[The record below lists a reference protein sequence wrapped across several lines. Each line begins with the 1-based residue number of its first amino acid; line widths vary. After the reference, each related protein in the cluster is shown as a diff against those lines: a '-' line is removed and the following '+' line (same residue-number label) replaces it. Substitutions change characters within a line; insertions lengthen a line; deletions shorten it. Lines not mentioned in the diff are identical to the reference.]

1 MSSTRNPEQSLFR
14 AADALASAIQAE
26 PRWAEWHAAMEAAE
40 ADAEL
45 TAMFAQHRDLSARSR
60 AGQGNV
66 GEMTKLVDRIQ
77 RHPAYA
83 RREAAAEAMV
93 GLLREVDV
101 AISEKLGV
109 EFASTAA
116 PKKSGGC
123 CG

>member
-1 MSSTRNPEQSLFR
+1 MSAVKGSEQAHFL
-14 AADALASAIQAE
+14 AADTLANAIRQE
-26 PRWAEWHAAMEAAE
+26 PRWVEWNTAMEAAE
-40 ADAEL
+40 ADPEL
-45 TAMFAQHRDLSARSR
+45 STLMAQYKEMSALSR

-77 RHPAYA
+77 RHPAFV
-83 RREAAAEAMV
+83 RRETAAGGMV

-101 AISEKLGV
+101 AISQNLGV

-116 PKKSGGC
+116 PQKSGGC